1 MKLESSKNQTLDLL
15 GAELLKSAALRGDE
29 IEAIADGGEL
39 FANVRA
45 RIIADSVIR
54 ETRPFRFALMHK
66 MMIASAAAAVIVVSM
81 FAAMY
86 TSDKSLAKPHVQ
98 SVQPETVRNPERPI
112 PDKPTDPVQ
121 ISSGEQPFVEV
132 HPPSSRAQYLKTV
145 DYQPVSAPRHASSQP
160 VRDMRDQEIP
170 GEFYALADLHP
181 SEEATRNGRIVRVE
195 LPRASLVALGVN
207 LPLDSDKQMI
217 KTDLL
222 VGPDGVP
229 RAIRLVD

>member
-1 MKLESSKNQTLDLL
+1 MKLKSSKNETLDLL
-15 GAELLKSAALRGDE
+15 SAELLKSAALRDDE
-29 IEAIADGGEL
+29 IEAIAADGEL

-54 ETRPFRFALMHK
+54 KSTPFRFALMHK
-66 MMIASAAAAVIVVSM
+66 LVIASAAAAVIVVSM
-81 FAAMY
+81 FAAMF
-86 TSDKSLAKPHVQ
+86 TSDKPLAKPQV
-98 SVQPETVRNPERPI
+98 SKVQPESSRVPDQVVSNTPTGPI
-112 PDKPTDPVQ
+112 Q
-121 ISSGEQPFVEV
+121 ISSGDDKFVEV
-132 HPPSSRAQYLKTV
+132 HPPSSRPQYVKTV
-145 DYQPVSAPRHASSQP
+145 EYRTVSEPRHATQI
-160 VRDMRDQEIP
+160 RDVQDQEIP

-181 SEEATRNGRIVRVE
+181 SEEATRNGRIVRVD

-229 RAIRLVD
+229 RAIRLVE

>member
-15 GAELLKSAALRGDE
+15 GAELLKSAALKDDE
-29 IEAIADGGEL
+29 IEAIADNGEL

-45 RIIADSVIR
+45 RIIADSVVR
-54 ETRPFRFALMHK
+54 KSTSFRFALMHK
-66 MMIASAAAAVIVVSM
+66 AMIASAVAAVIVISM
-81 FAAMY
+81 FAAVY
-86 TSDKSLAKPHVQ
+86 TSDKRPAKPKVAGVQPQ
-98 SVQPETVRNPERPI
+98 SVRVPDSTVR
-112 PDKPTDPVQ
+112 DASTGPVE
-121 ISSGEQPFVEV
+121 ISSGDSNKFVEV
-132 HPPSSRAQYLKTV
+132 HPPQSRSPQYIKTV
-145 DYQPVSAPRHASSQP
+145 EYRPVSEPRHATP
-160 VRDMRDQEIP
+160 IRDVPDQDTP

-181 SEEATRNGRIVRVE
+181 SEEATRNGRIIRVE

-229 RAIRLVD
+229 RAIRLVE

>member
-1 MKLESSKNQTLDLL
+1 MEIKSSKNQTLDLL
-15 GAELLKSAALRGDE
+15 GAELLRSAALRDDE

-45 RIIADSVIR
+45 RIIADSVVR
-54 ETRPFRFALMHK
+54 KSTPFRFALMHK
-66 MMIASAAAAVIVVSM
+66 VMIASAAAAVIVVSM

-86 TSDKSLAKPHVQ
+86 TSDKRIAAPIVKAPALA
-98 SVQPETVRNPERPI
+98 QPAPSERVTPNS
-112 PDKPTDPVQ
+112 TEAVAA
-121 ISSGEQPFVEV
+121 STTGEKQPFVPV
-132 HPPSSRAQYLKTV
+132 NPPQSRPHYERAIEYRPMPDTKRSTQINYV
-145 DYQPVSAPRHASSQP
+145 P
-160 VRDMRDQEIP
+160 DQDTP